1 MRKIFREDSVMTNE
15 ADAAGKGKLVELLGD
30 LAIKEGF
37 SPSNLAGVQFVRSN
51 KPFPRMPV
59 VYEPSIVIVAQG
71 KKIGYLGDQ
80 VYTYDPCNYLV
91 LSVPLP
97 FECETLATQEEP
109 YLAVSVRVDPVMV
122 GELLIEMD
130 DDVPDKGT
138 AELGIISTPMTDEM
152 ISATVRLLECLQSP
166 LDSRILGPHNVRE
179 IIYRA
184 LYGEQGG
191 ALRALAV
198 RHSRFSQ
205 IARVLRRIH
214 TEYDKELDMEFLA
227 GEANM
232 SVSTFHHNFKAVTSS
247 SPLQYLKSIRLHK
260 ALMLMIQDGLNANTA
275 AGKVGYESASQF
287 SREFKRYFGNT
298 PADEA
303 AKLRG
308 MAML

>member
-1 MRKIFREDSVMTNE
+1 MMNK
-15 ADAAGKGKLVELLGD
+15 AAATGKGRLVELLGA

-37 SPSNLAGVQFVRSN
+37 SPSNLAGVQFIRSN
-51 KPFPRMPV
+51 KTFPRMPV
-59 VYEPSIVIVAQG
+59 VYEPSIVIVGQG
-71 KKIGYLGDQ
+71 RKIGYLGDQ
-80 VYTYDPCNYLV
+80 VYIYDPFNYLV
-91 LSVPLP
+91 LPVPLP
-97 FECETLATQEEP
+97 FECETQASPEEP
-109 YLAVSVRVDPVMV
+109 YLAVSMQVDPVMV

-130 DDVPDKGT
+130 DDIPDRGT
-138 AELGIISTPMTDEM
+138 TERGIFSTPMTDEM
-152 ISATVRLLECLQSP
+152 ISAVTRLLECLMSP
-166 LDSRILGPHNVRE
+166 IDSRILGPNNVRE
-179 IIYRA
+179 IIYRV

-214 TEYDKELDMEFLA
+214 TEYDKELDIEFLA

-232 SVSTFHHNFKAVTSS
+232 SISTFHHNFKAVTSS

-260 ALMLMIQDGLNANTA
+260 ALMLMIQDGLNASAA

-287 SREFKRYFGNT
+287 SREFKRYFGNS

-303 AKLRG
+303 AKLRSITV
-308 MAML
+308 